1 MVFLIFLHVYLIASL
16 INNKGKNSEPMS
28 KEKSSPRTRPLA
40 DLFSDFS
47 LDESDSMVNQIH
59 RILWDLITTT
69 RLLPGQ
75 LLSEKELSELMNA
88 SRTPVREAL
97 IRLEGAGL
105 VDVVPKSGT
114 YVTPVRISTY
124 IEACFIR
131 LQLER
136 GSARRAAER
145 SGDYRIH
152 DDLNATIELQ
162 AEALKEND
170 YSRFFQ
176 LDEHLHES
184 IFRIAGLEGVWKVLR
199 RTQSEVYRIR
209 HLKREY
215 QLRHGSKVLTAHRR
229 IVDSISAAD
238 PDAAEAAMIEHLGPL
253 EREVEQL
260 TAFPELLK
268 FIEQQNVEMP
278 RPRRRAR

>member
-1 MVFLIFLHVYLIASL
+1 MART
-16 INNKGKNSEPMS
+16 
-28 KEKSSPRTRPLA
+28 KSSA
-40 DLFSDFS
+40 NFQLFSDLFEDVS
-47 LDESDSMVNQIH
+47 LTSDDSMVNQIH
-59 RILWDLITTT
+59 RILWELIITT

-75 LLSEKELSELMNA
+75 LLSEKELSEALNA

-97 IRLEGAGL
+97 IRLEEAGL
-105 VDVVPKSGT
+105 VYVVPKSGT

-131 LQLER
+131 LQLEI

-145 SGDYRIH
+145 FSNYQSNEN
-152 DDLNATIELQ
+152 LNDIIDLQ
-162 AEALKEND
+162 AEALEDND
-170 YSRFFQ
+170 YSRFFV
-176 LDEHLHES
+176 LDEKLHES
-184 IFRIAGLEGVWKVLR
+184 IFRIAGVGGVWDVLR

-215 QLRHGSKVLTAHRR
+215 QLQHGKRVMKAHRK
-229 IVDSISAAD
+229 IVDCISNSD
-238 PDAAEAAMIEHLGPL
+238 PDAAVSAMIEHLGPL

-268 FIEQQNVEMP
+268 FIEQQNTDIP
-278 RPRRRAR
+278 RSRRRAN

>member
-1 MVFLIFLHVYLIASL
+1 MAKAKVSANF
-16 INNKGKNSEPMS
+16 E
-28 KEKSSPRTRPLA
+28 
-40 DLFSDFS
+40 LFSELFKDMS
-47 LDESDSMVNQIH
+47 LTSDESMVNQIH

-75 LLSEKELSELMNA
+75 LLSEKELSESLNA

-97 IRLEGAGL
+97 IRLEEAGL
-105 VDVVPKSGT
+105 VYVVPKSGS

-131 LQLER
+131 LQLEI
-136 GSARRAAER
+136 GAVRRAAER
-145 SGDYRIH
+145 FANYQSPA
-152 DDLNATIELQ
+152 DLNAIIARQT
-162 AEALKEND
+162 EALKDND
-170 YSRFFQ
+170 YSQFFI
-176 LDEHLHES
+176 LDEQLHES
-184 IFRIAGLEGVWKVLR
+184 IFRIAGIGGVWKVLR

-215 QLRHGSKVLTAHRR
+215 QLRHGDKVLKAHQK
-229 IVDSISAAD
+229 IVDSIASCD

-253 EREVEQL
+253 ESEIEQL

-268 FIEQQNVEMP
+268 FIEQQNSELP
-278 RPRRRAR
+278 RSRRRAG

>member
-1 MVFLIFLHVYLIASL
+1 
-16 INNKGKNSEPMS
+16 
-28 KEKSSPRTRPLA
+28 
-40 DLFSDFS
+40 
-47 LDESDSMVNQIH
+47 MVNQIH

-75 LLSEKELSELMNA
+75 LLSEKELSESLNA

-97 IRLEGAGL
+97 IRLEEAGL
-105 VDVVPKSGT
+105 VYVVPKSGT

-131 LQLER
+131 LQLET
-136 GSARRAAER
+136 GAVRRAAER
-145 SGDYRIH
+145 FADYQSN
-152 DDLNATIELQ
+152 DDLSGIIDLQ
-162 AEALKEND
+162 TEALKDDD
-170 YSRFFQ
+170 YSRFFR
-176 LDEHLHES
+176 LDEKLHES
-184 IFRIAGLEGVWKVLR
+184 IFRIAGIAGVWKVLR

-215 QLRHGSKVLTAHRR
+215 QLRHGTKVLKAHRQ
-229 IVDSISAAD
+229 IVDSISASD

-253 EREVEQL
+253 EREIEQL

-268 FIEQQNVEMP
+268 FIEQQNSDIP
-278 RPRRRAR
+278 RSRRRAS

>member
-1 MVFLIFLHVYLIASL
+1 MA
-16 INNKGKNSEPMS
+16 
-28 KEKSSPRTRPLA
+28 RTRSSA
-40 DLFSDFS
+40 NFQLFSELFKDIS
-47 LDESDSMVNQIH
+47 LSSDESMVNQIH
-59 RILWDLITTT
+59 RVLWELITTT

-75 LLSEKELSELMNA
+75 LLSEKELSEALNA

-97 IRLEGAGL
+97 IRLEEAGL
-105 VDVVPKSGT
+105 VYVVPKSGT

-131 LQLER
+131 LQLEI

-145 SGDYRIH
+145 FSNYQSDEN
-152 DDLNATIELQ
+152 LNDIIELQ
-162 AEALKEND
+162 TDALKDDD

-176 LDEHLHES
+176 LDERLHES
-184 IFRIAGLEGVWKVLR
+184 IFRIAGIAGVWNVLR

-215 QLRHGSKVLTAHRR
+215 QLRHGSRVLKAHQK
-229 IVDSISAAD
+229 IVDSISAGD
-238 PDAAEAAMIEHLGPL
+238 PDAAESAMIEHLGPL

-268 FIEQQNVEMP
+268 FIEQQNSEIP
-278 RPRRRAR
+278 RSRRRAN